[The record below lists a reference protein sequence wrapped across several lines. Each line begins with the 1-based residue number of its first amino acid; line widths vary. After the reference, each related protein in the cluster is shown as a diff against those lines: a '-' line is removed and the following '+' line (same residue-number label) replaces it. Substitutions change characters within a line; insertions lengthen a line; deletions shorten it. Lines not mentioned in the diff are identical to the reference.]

1 MLFRSIDVT
10 HLIRDVLDEELVV
23 AVPIEVG
30 GVRERRRPVHVRRAR
45 AWREVSALVVVHGI
59 RVERDP
65 EGTFLATGGTLL
77 DISPWSPDVGT
88 LRPLA
93 YRYQLPC

>member
-1 MLFRSIDVT
+1 VHPAYDPEAT
-10 HLIRDVLDEELVV
+10 LDGDL
-23 AVPIEVG
+23 
-30 GVRERRRPVHVRRAR
+30 
-45 AWREVSALVVVHGI
+45 VVHGI

-93 YRYQLPC
+93 YRYTLPC